1 MGKASNAKHRN
12 HRGGGDKP
20 EKGYTG
26 DRDEVE
32 SADEGSSDSDYLSE
46 SEDEGTDDYKR
57 GGYHPVKIG
66 DSFRN
71 GRYRVVKKLGWG
83 HFSTVWL
90 AWDETEKRY
99 VALKVQKSASHYTES
114 ALDEVQL
121 LRQQLPFSLR
131 FLPSWQVADGDPRN
145 EKCVVRLLD
154 QFRQS
159 GSHSSHVCMV
169 FESLGENLLL
179 YLVSPIPIPSPPHP
193 LPLHLFFPFLL
204 PPPSSAAPSSPP
216 CTSSSWQVADGDP
229 RNDKCVVRL
238 LDHFRHSGP
247 HGSHVCMVFESLGE
261 NLLSLIRR
269 FRYRG
274 LPLPAVRHLARHIL
288 TGLDYL
294 HRQLSIIHT
303 DLKPEN
309 VLLVQSI
316 DDQLGIG
323 GRMEGPP
330 PPPPPPPPVSVP
342 RGGDGAG
349 AGGGRGGGAGG
360 SAEGGAL
367 ASPASSGLTKNQ
379 RKKLKKKAKKAG
391 GAAGGAGGAATGG
404 ADGAAGGGAGGGA
417 GAQAGGGGE
426 GGEAEAGAAD
436 IGESEGGSRMEES
449 SAGMGEGGAGGGAE
463 GMVED
468 TADSRAAGG
477 AAVEGGRESSALE
490 AGLKE
495 FLGLEGNGKARGPG
509 EEVETGAEAG
519 AGGGG
524 EAGATAAAAAAAAA
538 PVVSPLAAG
547 QGAQKG
553 VFTSSSSMED
563 YLGLADLAASV
574 AATGTASAAGGGGG
588 VAGTDGGTQA
598 KSAGEKASAATAAAA
613 GAVAGTAAATTEAA
627 AAQAEAETAAE
638 VAGRRKR
645 PVDLTGMNM
654 SCKIVDL
661 GNACWTPP
669 VDLTGLDL
677 SCKIADLGNACCRE
691 VLLGVLK
698 STCSFLPMFR
708 LSSLLPPPP
717 PSPLLFQLTSD
728 IQKNRQYRC
737 PEVLLGFFSSAC
749 SSLPLFPLS
758 PLHHLP
764 LSPQFTSDIQTRQYR
779 CPEVLLGARYSTSA
793 DMWSFACLIFELVT
807 GDVLFDPRSGHD
819 FDRDEDHLALMMELI
834 GRIPK
839 KIALGGKYSR
849 DFFSR
854 NGELRHIRR
863 LKFWP
868 LERVLTEKY
877 DLPPA
882 EATSLA
888 SFLTP
893 MLDFA
898 PERRATARQ
907 ALAHSWLAEPEPERP
922 LGLAGA
928 GGSGGAVGRGG
939 GEVEDKRK
947 RGESRE
953 IKGGGVRE
961 GKESGERREGENG
974 VCADGKGKVNGVDGG
989 GMRDKR
995 ERTGGRG
1002 GGGGVM
1008 NEEGEGMDCDSGDG
1022 AISGQRGGKAAVKAA
1037 VTSPLAASVPLS
1049 A

>member
-1 MGKASNAKHRN
+1 MGKASGAKHRN

-121 LRQQLPFSLR
+121 LRQ
-131 FLPSWQVADGDPRN
+131 
-145 EKCVVRLLD
+145 
-154 QFRQS
+154 
-159 GSHSSHVCMV
+159 
-169 FESLGENLLL
+169 
-179 YLVSPIPIPSPPHP
+179 
-193 LPLHLFFPFLL
+193 
-204 PPPSSAAPSSPP
+204 
-216 CTSSSWQVADGDP
+216 VADGDP

-309 VLLVQSI
+309 VLLVRSI

-323 GRMEGPP
+323 GRMDGPP
-330 PPPPPPPPVSVP
+330 PPPPPPPPVSVS

-349 AGGGRGGGAGG
+349 AGGGRGGGAGAG
-360 SAEGGAL
+360 GAGGTAEGGPL

-391 GAAGGAGGAATGG
+391 AAAGGAANGA
-404 ADGAAGGGAGGGA
+404 ADGAAGGGGA
-417 GAQAGGGGE
+417 GAQAGEGGE

-436 IGESEGGSRMEES
+436 MGESEGGSRMEES

-509 EEVETGAEAG
+509 EGVGKGAEAG

-524 EAGATAAAAAAAAA
+524 EAGAAAAAAAAA

-547 QGAQKG
+547 LGAQKG

-588 VAGTDGGTQA
+588 VAGADGGTQA

-613 GAVAGTAAATTEAA
+613 GGAAGTAAATTEAA
-627 AAQAEAETAAE
+627 AAQAAAEAAAE

-645 PVDLTGMNM
+645 PVDLTGMDM

-661 GNACWTPP
+661 GNACWTY
-669 VDLTGLDL
+669 
-677 SCKIADLGNACCRE
+677 K
-691 VLLGVLK
+691 
-698 STCSFLPMFR
+698 
-708 LSSLLPPPP
+708 
-717 PSPLLFQLTSD
+717 
-728 IQKNRQYRC
+728 
-737 PEVLLGFFSSAC
+737 
-749 SSLPLFPLS
+749 
-758 PLHHLP
+758 
-764 LSPQFTSDIQTRQYR
+764 QFTSDIQTRQYR

-922 LGLAGA
+922 LGSAGA
-928 GGSGGAVGRGG
+928 GGSGAEVGSGGAVGRAG

-953 IKGGGVRE
+953 KKGGGVRE
-961 GKESGERREGENG
+961 GMESGERREGENEAS
-974 VCADGKGKVNGVDGG
+974 ADGKGKVNGIDGG

-995 ERTGGRG
+995 ERTGGKG

-1008 NEEGEGMDCDSGDG
+1008 NGEDEGMDCDSEGG
-1022 AISGQRGGKAAVKAA
+1022 LIGGQRGGKAATRAA
-1037 VTSPLAASVPLS
+1037 VTSPLAPSVPLS

>member
-57 GGYHPVKIG
+57 GGYHHVKIG

-114 ALDEVQL
+114 ALDEIQL
-121 LRQQLPFSLR
+121 LRQ
-131 FLPSWQVADGDPRN
+131 V
-145 EKCVVRLLD
+145 
-154 QFRQS
+154 
-159 GSHSSHVCMV
+159 
-169 FESLGENLLL
+169 
-179 YLVSPIPIPSPPHP
+179 
-193 LPLHLFFPFLL
+193 
-204 PPPSSAAPSSPP
+204 
-216 CTSSSWQVADGDP
+216 TDGDP

-247 HGSHVCMVFESLGE
+247 HGSHVCMVFECLGE

-309 VLLVQSI
+309 VLLVRSI

-323 GRMEGPP
+323 GRMDG

-360 SAEGGAL
+360 GGAGGAAEGGPL
-367 ASPASSGLTKNQ
+367 ASPAASGLTKNQ
-379 RKKLKKKAKKAG
+379 RKKLKKKAKKAEAAAAAAAG
-391 GAAGGAGGAATGG
+391 GAAANGAAGGA
-404 ADGAAGGGAGGGA
+404 AGV
-417 GAQAGGGGE
+417 QAGGGE
-426 GGEAEAGAAD
+426 EEGEAEAGAAD
-436 IGESEGGSRMEES
+436 KGESEGGSRMEES
-449 SAGMGEGGAGGGAE
+449 SGGAGGGAE

-468 TADSRAAGG
+468 TADSRAAGE

-490 AGLKE
+490 AGLQE
-495 FLGLEGNGKARGPG
+495 YLGLAGNGKARGP
-509 EEVETGAEAG
+509 
-519 AGGGG
+519 
-524 EAGATAAAAAAAAA
+524 
-538 PVVSPLAAG
+538 
-547 QGAQKG
+547 
-553 VFTSSSSMED
+553 
-563 YLGLADLAASV
+563 
-574 AATGTASAAGGGGG
+574 
-588 VAGTDGGTQA
+588 
-598 KSAGEKASAATAAAA
+598 
-613 GAVAGTAAATTEAA
+613 
-627 AAQAEAETAAE
+627 
-638 VAGRRKR
+638 
-645 PVDLTGMNM
+645 DLTGLDL

-661 GNACWTPP
+661 GNACWTY
-669 VDLTGLDL
+669 
-677 SCKIADLGNACCRE
+677 K
-691 VLLGVLK
+691 
-698 STCSFLPMFR
+698 
-708 LSSLLPPPP
+708 
-717 PSPLLFQLTSD
+717 
-728 IQKNRQYRC
+728 
-737 PEVLLGFFSSAC
+737 
-749 SSLPLFPLS
+749 
-758 PLHHLP
+758 
-764 LSPQFTSDIQTRQYR
+764 QFTSDIQTRQYR

-793 DMWSFACLIFELVT
+793 DMWSFACLVFELVT

-868 LERVLTEKY
+868 LDRVLIEKY

-907 ALAHSWLAEPEPERP
+907 ALAHPWLAEPEPERP

-928 GGSGGAVGRGG
+928 GGSGAEVGSGGAMGRGG
-939 GEVEDKRK
+939 GEVEDKKK

-953 IKGGGVRE
+953 KKGGGVRE

-974 VCADGKGKVNGVDGG
+974 DVKGEVNGVGGG

-995 ERTGGRG
+995 ERTGVRG

-1008 NEEGEGMDCDSGDG
+1008 NGEGEGMDCDSGDG
-1022 AISGQRGGKAAVKAA
+1022 AIAGQRGGKAAAKAAPLEEPSQKKGQSGSLLERFPLKAA
-1037 VTSPLAASVPLS
+1037 VTASGLALTGDTIAQLVERYRRRQAKEKEIEAASPCCRKRLRGVADKELWQHDFIRALRMASYGFLLYGPGSYVWYQYLDRMLPAPTLQNFVLKVAANQVVLGPCVLLVVFAWNMAWMGKAKDIPDKYRRDFFPSLVDGWKFWIPAASLNFAVVPLEARVAFMSVCAIFWNFYLSSSVGKES
-1049 A
+1049 AAPKLPPASSPASAAVPSTPAAASA

>member
-1 MGKASNAKHRN
+1 MGKASGSKHRN

-66 DSFRN
+66 DTFRN

-121 LRQQLPFSLR
+121 LRQ
-131 FLPSWQVADGDPRN
+131 VADGD
-145 EKCVVRLLD
+145 
-154 QFRQS
+154 S
-159 GSHSSHVCMV
+159 
-169 FESLGENLLL
+169 
-179 YLVSPIPIPSPPHP
+179 
-193 LPLHLFFPFLL
+193 
-204 PPPSSAAPSSPP
+204 
-216 CTSSSWQVADGDP
+216 

-309 VLLVQSI
+309 VLLVRSI

-391 GAAGGAGGAATGG
+391 AAAGGAANGA
-404 ADGAAGGGAGGGA
+404 ADGAAGGGGA

-436 IGESEGGSRMEES
+436 MGESEGGSRMEES

-468 TADSRAAGG
+468 TADSREAGG

-495 FLGLEGNGKARGPG
+495 FLGLE
-509 EEVETGAEAG
+509 
-519 AGGGG
+519 
-524 EAGATAAAAAAAAA
+524 
-538 PVVSPLAAG
+538 
-547 QGAQKG
+547 
-553 VFTSSSSMED
+553 
-563 YLGLADLAASV
+563 AASV

-613 GAVAGTAAATTEAA
+613 GAAAGTAAATTEAA

-645 PVDLTGMNM
+645 PVDLTGMDM

-661 GNACWTPP
+661 GNACWTY
-669 VDLTGLDL
+669 
-677 SCKIADLGNACCRE
+677 K
-691 VLLGVLK
+691 
-698 STCSFLPMFR
+698 
-708 LSSLLPPPP
+708 
-717 PSPLLFQLTSD
+717 
-728 IQKNRQYRC
+728 
-737 PEVLLGFFSSAC
+737 
-749 SSLPLFPLS
+749 
-758 PLHHLP
+758 
-764 LSPQFTSDIQTRQYR
+764 QFTSDIQTRQYR

-922 LGLAGA
+922 LGSAGA
-928 GGSGGAVGRGG
+928 GGSGAEVGSGGAVGRGG

-953 IKGGGVRE
+953 KKGGGVGE

-974 VCADGKGKVNGVDGG
+974 ACADGKGKANGVDGG

-1008 NEEGEGMDCDSGDG
+1008 NGEDEGMDCDSEGG
-1022 AISGQRGGKAAVKAA
+1022 LIGGQREGKAAARAA
-1037 VTSPLAASVPLS
+1037 VTSPLAPSVPLS

>member
-121 LRQQLPFSLR
+121 LR
-131 FLPSWQVADGDPRN
+131 
-145 EKCVVRLLD
+145 
-154 QFRQS
+154 
-159 GSHSSHVCMV
+159 
-169 FESLGENLLL
+169 
-179 YLVSPIPIPSPPHP
+179 
-193 LPLHLFFPFLL
+193 
-204 PPPSSAAPSSPP
+204 
-216 CTSSSWQVADGDP
+216 QVADGDP

-661 GNACWTPP
+661 GNACWTY
-669 VDLTGLDL
+669 
-677 SCKIADLGNACCRE
+677 K
-691 VLLGVLK
+691 
-698 STCSFLPMFR
+698 
-708 LSSLLPPPP
+708 
-717 PSPLLFQLTSD
+717 
-728 IQKNRQYRC
+728 
-737 PEVLLGFFSSAC
+737 
-749 SSLPLFPLS
+749 
-758 PLHHLP
+758 
-764 LSPQFTSDIQTRQYR
+764 QFTSDIQTRQYR

>member
-121 LRQQLPFSLR
+121 LRQ
-131 FLPSWQVADGDPRN
+131 
-145 EKCVVRLLD
+145 
-154 QFRQS
+154 
-159 GSHSSHVCMV
+159 
-169 FESLGENLLL
+169 
-179 YLVSPIPIPSPPHP
+179 
-193 LPLHLFFPFLL
+193 
-204 PPPSSAAPSSPP
+204 
-216 CTSSSWQVADGDP
+216 VADGDP

-274 LPLPAVRHLARHIL
+274 LPLPVVRHLARHIL

-309 VLLVQSI
+309 VLLVRSI

-323 GRMEGPP
+323 GRMDG

-360 SAEGGAL
+360 AAEGGPL

-379 RKKLKKKAKKAG
+379 RKKMKKKAKKAEAAA
-391 GAAGGAGGAATGG
+391 AAGGAGSCA
-404 ADGAAGGGAGGGA
+404 A

-426 GGEAEAGAAD
+426 AGEAEAGAAD
-436 IGESEGGSRMEES
+436 MGESEGGSRMEES
-449 SAGMGEGGAGGGAE
+449 SAGMGEGRAE

-495 FLGLEGNGKARGPG
+495 FLGLEGNGKEKGPG
-509 EEVETGAEAG
+509 EGVGIGAEAG
-519 AGGGG
+519 PASGG
-524 EAGATAAAAAAAAA
+524 EATAATATAAAPVA
-538 PVVSPLAAG
+538 PTLGGGEGV
-547 QGAQKG
+547 QKG

-574 AATGTASAAGGGGG
+574 VATGTGTCISPAAAAAAAAGGAAGGDGG
-588 VAGTDGGTQA
+588 VEV
-598 KSAGEKASAATAAAA
+598 KSAGEKASAATAGATAA
-613 GAVAGTAAATTEAA
+613 GAEAA
-627 AAQAEAETAAE
+627 AAQAAAE
-638 VAGRRKR
+638 LAGRKKR
-645 PVDLTGMNM
+645 PVDLTGLDL

-661 GNACWTPP
+661 GNACWTY
-669 VDLTGLDL
+669 
-677 SCKIADLGNACCRE
+677 KQ
-691 VLLGVLK
+691 
-698 STCSFLPMFR
+698 F
-708 LSSLLPPPP
+708 
-717 PSPLLFQLTSD
+717 TSD
-728 IQKNRQYRC
+728 IQTRCYQCPEECFEAPQNIPALQYRC
-737 PEVLLGFFSSAC
+737 PEVLRIEGLTFRPFRY
-749 SSLPLFPLS
+749 S
-758 PLHHLP
+758 P
-764 LSPQFTSDIQTRQYR
+764 SPQPHPPATTQFTSDIQTRQYR

-868 LERVLTEKY
+868 LDRVLTEKY

-922 LGLAGA
+922 LGSAGA
-928 GGSGGAVGRGG
+928 GGSGADVGSGGAVGRGG

-953 IKGGGVRE
+953 KKGGGVRE
-961 GKESGERREGENG
+961 GKESGDRREGENG
-974 VCADGKGKVNGVDGG
+974 ASADGKGKVNGIDGG
-989 GMRDKR
+989 GLRDKR
-995 ERTGGRG
+995 ERTGGKG

-1008 NEEGEGMDCDSGDG
+1008 NGEGDGMECDSGDG
-1022 AISGQRGGKAAVKAA
+1022 AIAGQRGGKAAAKAA
-1037 VTSPLAASVPLS
+1037 VTSPLVASVPLS

>member
-66 DSFRN
+66 DTFRN

-121 LRQQLPFSLR
+121 LR
-131 FLPSWQVADGDPRN
+131 
-145 EKCVVRLLD
+145 
-154 QFRQS
+154 
-159 GSHSSHVCMV
+159 
-169 FESLGENLLL
+169 
-179 YLVSPIPIPSPPHP
+179 
-193 LPLHLFFPFLL
+193 
-204 PPPSSAAPSSPP
+204 
-216 CTSSSWQVADGDP
+216 QVADGDP

-309 VLLVQSI
+309 VLLVRSI

-330 PPPPPPPPVSVP
+330 PPPPPPPPVSVS

-349 AGGGRGGGAGG
+349 AGGVRGGGAGG
-360 SAEGGAL
+360 TAEGGAL

-391 GAAGGAGGAATGG
+391 AAAGGAANGA
-404 ADGAAGGGAGGGA
+404 ADGAAGGGGA
-417 GAQAGGGGE
+417 GAQAGEGGE

-436 IGESEGGSRMEES
+436 MGESEGGSRMEES

-509 EEVETGAEAG
+509 EGVGKGAEAG

-524 EAGATAAAAAAAAA
+524 EAGAAAAAAA

-547 QGAQKG
+547 LGAQKG

-574 AATGTASAAGGGGG
+574 AATATASAAGGGGG
-588 VAGTDGGTQA
+588 VAGTDGGTRV

-613 GAVAGTAAATTEAA
+613 GAAAGTAAAQAA
-627 AAQAEAETAAE
+627 AEAAAE

-645 PVDLTGMNM
+645 PVDLTGMDM

-661 GNACWTPP
+661 GNACWTY
-669 VDLTGLDL
+669 
-677 SCKIADLGNACCRE
+677 KQ
-691 VLLGVLK
+691 
-698 STCSFLPMFR
+698 F
-708 LSSLLPPPP
+708 
-717 PSPLLFQLTSD
+717 TSD
-728 IQKNRQYRC
+728 IQTRQYRC
-737 PEVLLGFFSSAC
+737 PE
-749 SSLPLFPLS
+749 
-758 PLHHLP
+758 
-764 LSPQFTSDIQTRQYR
+764 FTSDIQTRQYR

-819 FDRDEDHLALMMELI
+819 FDRDEVGLSCLVTGVTSHGLCSGCELVTGDVFFDPRSGRDFDRDEDHLALMMELI

-868 LERVLTEKY
+868 LDRVLTEKY

-893 MLDFA
+893 MLVFA

-907 ALAHSWLAEPEPERP
+907 ALAHPWLAEPEPERP
-922 LGLAGA
+922 LGLDGA

-953 IKGGGVRE
+953 KKGGGVRE
-961 GKESGERREGENG
+961 GKESGDRREGENG
-974 VCADGKGKVNGVDGG
+974 ASADGKGKVNGIDGG
-989 GMRDKR
+989 GLRDKR

-1008 NEEGEGMDCDSGDG
+1008 NGEGDGMECDSGDG
-1022 AISGQRGGKAAVKAA
+1022 AIAGQRGGKAAAKAA